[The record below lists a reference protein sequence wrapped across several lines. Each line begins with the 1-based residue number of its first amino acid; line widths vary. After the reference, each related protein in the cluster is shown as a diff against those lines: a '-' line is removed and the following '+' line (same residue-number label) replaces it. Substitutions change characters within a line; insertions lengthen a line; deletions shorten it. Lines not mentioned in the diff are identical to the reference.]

1 MLKMKT
7 KTLLSI
13 LPNSFRERLF
23 YRYFHKRYS
32 RYRNLYKESALAYA
46 PQYIMHDLVPGD
58 IISGQIAF
66 NGFYEYSLSKEIAK
80 LAKAGGTFVDVGA
93 NLGYFTLLWL
103 GGNLNNTAIAVEA
116 SPRNKDR
123 ILNNIQRNRL
133 EDRVE
138 FHAFAAGDEAKK
150 VVFEIGPEDQTGW
163 GKVQSDNNSPHSV
176 EVEMIRLDSIINS
189 PIDVLKIDVEGADT
203 LVLKGCSQLLEK
215 KQIKRIFF
223 EQNEENMQKLG
234 IGKDEAVTL
243 LNQYGY
249 KCSALSADETEWT
262 AVVE

>member
-1 MLKMKT
+1 M
-7 KTLLSI
+7 
-13 LPNSFRERLF
+13 
-23 YRYFHKRYS
+23 Y
-32 RYRNLYKESALAYA
+32 
-46 PQYIMHDLVPGD
+46 DLVPGD

-66 NGFYEYSLSKEIAK
+66 NGFYEYLLSKEIAK

-103 GGNLNNTAIAVEA
+103 GGNPDNTVVAVEA

-123 ILNNIQRNRL
+123 FLNNIQRNGL

-138 FHAFAAGDEAKK
+138 FHTCAAGDEAKK

-163 GKVQSDNNSPHSV
+163 GKIQDIPISPSTL

-203 LVLKGCSQLLEK
+203 LVLKGCSKLLEK

-223 EQNEENMQKLG
+223 EQNEENMKKLG
-234 IGKDEAVTL
+234 IGKDEAVTF

-249 KCSALSADETEWT
+249 QCSALSADETEWT
-262 AVVE
+262 ASVE